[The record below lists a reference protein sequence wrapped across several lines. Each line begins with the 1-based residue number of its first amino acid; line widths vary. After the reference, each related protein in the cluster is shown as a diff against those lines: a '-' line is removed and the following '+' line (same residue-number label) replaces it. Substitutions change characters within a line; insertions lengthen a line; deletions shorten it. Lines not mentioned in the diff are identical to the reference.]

1 MKNQHVS
8 NVCGD
13 DAAQEGAA
21 SLGSMRR
28 SFLRGLGASGLGAA
42 ALLAACGGSSGS
54 ATDAQGNDVPHDGQ
68 NGDNQNGNGQNGGGQ
83 NGDGQNG
90 QVPQDG
96 RLPVTGCLLPGYT
109 QIYNVKDYGAV
120 GTSGHAAEDTNGF
133 LDAIAAA
140 TGKPGAVV
148 YVPDGTYTINRV
160 LELNGVAMVG
170 KVVPGWPS
178 DHFTVM
184 PKILPVVTPA
194 SSSDAF
200 LTLKNGAS
208 LSGVFLECNE
218 PANRANW
225 IIQIVESAAKTQ
237 IDGIRISDCQ
247 NAIKTAGAS
256 NSGGVTIANCFL
268 HNVVKRAVYLQAP
281 TTLTTDK
288 VLLSHVHIWKN
299 SGAWSFTE
307 HGFYIENPME
317 VTLDACSVFSC
328 DRGLEVAGWRT
339 GSALGRVK
347 VRNFDADLN
356 RTTLV
361 VTSPCDMEV
370 IGGVFWQH
378 ESAFWATGNSQAAR
392 VSIVGAD
399 MKSNGSPVINVGAL
413 ASLTI
418 KGSHLNRSFPYRQNL
433 VAVNAP
439 SVTSLNLSGCIL
451 ESVRSSAGQNPAQW
465 LLNLS
470 STQAV
475 TDALTRNAVI
485 PATAA

>member
-8 NVCGD
+8 NVCAE
-13 DAAQEGAA
+13 DAAQEDAAA
-21 SLGSMRR
+21 SVSMRR

-42 ALLAACGGSSGS
+42 AVLAGCGGSSGRT
-54 ATDAQGNDVPHDGQ
+54 TDAQGNDVP
-68 NGDNQNGNGQNGGGQ
+68 NGDGTNGDGSNGNGS
-83 NGDGQNG
+83 NGDGSNG
-90 QVPQDG
+90 NVPQDA
-96 RLPVTGCLLPGYT
+96 RLPVTGCLLPGSA

-120 GTSGHAAEDTNGF
+120 GTVGHAAADTNGF

-160 LELNGVAMVG
+160 LELDGVTLLG

-194 SSSDAF
+194 SSNDAF
-200 LTLKNGAS
+200 LTLKNGAR

-225 IIQIVESAAKTQ
+225 IIQIVEGAAKVQ

-247 NAIKTAGAS
+247 NAIKTAGAA
-256 NSGGVTIANCFL
+256 NSGGVSIANCFL

-281 TTLTTDK
+281 TTVTTDK
-288 VLLSHVHIWKN
+288 VLLSNVHIWKN

-307 HGFYIENPME
+307 HGFYIENPMD
-317 VTLDACSVFSC
+317 VTLDACSVFTC
-328 DRGLEVAGWRT
+328 DRGIEVAGWRT
-339 GSALGRVK
+339 GGALGRVK

-361 VTSPCDMEV
+361 VSSPCDLEV
-370 IGGVFWQH
+370 IGGVYWQH
-378 ESAFWATGNSQAAR
+378 ESALWATGNSQAAR

-399 MKSNGSPVINVGAL
+399 MKSNGSPVINAGAL

-418 KGSHLNRSFPYRQNL
+418 KGSHLNRSFPYRQNV
-433 VAVNAP
+433 VAVSAP
-439 SVTSLNLSGCIL
+439 TVTSLALSGCIL
-451 ESVRSSAGQNPAQW
+451 EAVRSSAGQNPAQW

-475 TDALTRNAVI
+475 TDALARNAVI
-485 PATAA
+485 PASAA

>member
-1 MKNQHVS
+1 MKNQNVS

-13 DAAQEGAA
+13 DVAQEEAV
-21 SLGSMRR
+21 SLASMRR
-28 SFLRGLGASGLGAA
+28 SVLRGLGASGLGAA
-42 ALLAACGGSSGS
+42 AVLAACGGSSGRS
-54 ATDAQGNDVPHDGQ
+54 TDAQGNDVP
-68 NGDNQNGNGQNGGGQ
+68 NGDVPNGDLPNGDVPNGNVL
-83 NGDGQNG
+83 NGD
-90 QVPQDG
+90 VPKDT
-96 RLPVTGCLLPGYT
+96 RLPVTACLLPGYA

-120 GTSGHAAEDTNGF
+120 GSSGHAAEDTKGF

-160 LELNGVAMVG
+160 LELDGVAMLG
-170 KVVPGWPS
+170 KVLPGWPS

-184 PKILPVVTPA
+184 PKILPTAKPG
-194 SSSDAF
+194 SSNDAF

-208 LSGVFLECNE
+208 VSGIFFECNE
-218 PANRANW
+218 PANQANW
-225 IIQIVESAAKTQ
+225 IIQMVESAAKVQ

-256 NSGGVTIANCFL
+256 NSGGVSIANCFL

-281 TTLTTDK
+281 TTVTNDK
-288 VLLSHVHIWKN
+288 VTLRNVHVWKN

-307 HGFYIENPME
+307 HGFYIENPMD
-317 VTLDACSVFSC
+317 VTLDACSVFTC
-328 DRGLEVAGWRT
+328 GRGIEVAGWRT
-339 GSALGRVK
+339 GGALGRVK

-356 RTTLV
+356 VTTLV
-361 VTSPCDMEV
+361 VSSPCDLEV
-370 IGGVFWQH
+370 IGGVYWQH
-378 ESAFWATGNSQAAR
+378 ESALWATGNSQAAR

-399 MKSNGSPVINVGAL
+399 MKSNGSPGINVGTL

-439 SVTSLNLSGCIL
+439 LVTSLALSGCIL
-451 ESVRSSAGQNPAQW
+451 EAVRSSAGQNAELW
-465 LLNLS
+465 LLKLS

-475 TDALTRNAVI
+475 TDALACNAVV
-485 PATAA
+485 PASAA